1 MSYFGKTYYGSAYYG
16 SSYWGTVSDI
26 VEVVKY
32 KVVEFVNY
40 IKQVVEW
47 DNEL

>member
-16 SSYWGTVSDI
+16 SSFWGTVSD
-26 VEVVKY
+26 VAEAVKY